1 MEASEAG
8 FKPLDAPFP
17 LSPNFVAAE
26 RITNAIDIA
35 MDLWFSAR
43 DRSMS
48 QIRDLVVAAGLEV
61 VKIHPT
67 RSLVCS
73 ESNSINCM
81 TQVLVIR
88 QCSHRGSIA
97 KATRSWST
105 CSRGGC

>member
-48 QIRDLVVAAGLEV
+48 QIRDLVAGAGLEV
-61 VKIHPT
+61 VRIHPT

-73 ESNSINCM
+73 QSNSISCR
-81 TQVLVIR
+81 TL
-88 QCSHRGSIA
+88 H
-97 KATRSWST
+97 
-105 CSRGGC
+105 